1 MDASEFYAVHLYL
14 PRLSI
19 KTDIDLIEAYKSMG
33 LPEYIQG
40 MDKLGKIPTEW
51 FGKTRIMA
59 FQNTAFDM
67 DEKGVE
73 LSAAS
78 AINVLKTNIEF
89 PDKEV
94 TVKFDRPF
102 MFVLYN
108 SMTQSVIG
116 VGRVC
121 DL

>member
-1 MDASEFYAVHLYL
+1 
-14 PRLSI
+14 
-19 KTDIDLIEAYKSMG
+19 
-33 LPEYIQG
+33 
-40 MDKLGKIPTEW
+40 
-51 FGKTRIMA
+51 
-59 FQNTAFDM
+59 M